1 MADNTSNNDTACN
14 TVECLL
20 FSCNIY
26 TFDSV
31 QHRLPCLSH
40 VINLAIVDVMA
51 SITKIANVE
60 TTTAI
65 WEFDPTLPDNHVLS
79 NSLDVVAAI
88 RTLAIKVC
96 LCSLALSLTYKC
108 IHTDSVLW
116 SAHRVLQDTAKEVWR
131 GPSTLYP
138 SAEQC

>member
-1 MADNTSNNDTACN
+1 
-14 TVECLL
+14 
-20 FSCNIY
+20 
-26 TFDSV
+26 
-31 QHRLPCLSH
+31 
-40 VINLAIVDVMA
+40 MA

-65 WEFDPTLPDNHVLS
+65 WEFDPTLPNNHVLG

-96 LCSLALSLTYKC
+96 TRSPALLLTYKC

-116 SAHRVLQDTAKEVWR
+116 SVHRVFRDTTKEVWC
-131 GPSTLYP
+131 GPSALYP
-138 SAEQC
+138 PAQQCQVGHC